1 VKIHDRCYDCLL
13 SRIAYECRLST
24 TDGGRIAHVL
34 SECRTLLDRFR
45 GCPHPAPLVATA
57 AHRRA
62 YEVLGD
68 PDPYR
73 RIKEVSTEEA
83 IRACRAVR
91 GSLTGFRDYAL
102 ASVIANTFDY
112 GVYSHRVTDD
122 FRSFF
127 SREFGKGFLVDDTPG
142 MEELAGEVVYFT
154 DNAGEIIFDRLFI
167 GYLAGRG
174 SRVTV
179 AVKGAPILND
189 ATRED
194 AEKAGLHRFARVTHT
209 GGGEIGVDLGKI
221 PRDLREALDRCS
233 LVIAKG
239 MANYEALTEYGGL
252 PPVAYLMAV
261 KCPTIAE
268 AAGVPEG
275 SLVAIL
281 DE

>member
-13 SRIAYECRLST
+13 SRIAYESRLST
-24 TDGGRIAHVL
+24 ADEGRIVHVL

-45 GCPHPAPLVATA
+45 GFPHPAPLVATA

-68 PDPYR
+68 RDPYR
-73 RIKEVSTEEA
+73 RIKEVSTAEA
-83 IRACRAVR
+83 VRACHAVR
-91 GSLTGFRDYAL
+91 GSLTGFRDHAL
-102 ASVIANTFDY
+102 ACVIANTFDY
-112 GVYSHRVTDD
+112 GVLSHQVTDD
-122 FRSFF
+122 FRAFF
-127 SREFGKGFLVDDTPG
+127 AREFAKGFLIDDTG
-142 MEELAGEVVYFT
+142 RMERLAGEVVYFT

-167 GYLAGRG
+167 EYLAGRG

-194 AEKAGLHRFARVTHT
+194 AEKAGLREFATVTHT
-209 GGGEIGVDLGKI
+209 GGGDIGVDLGKV

-239 MANYEALTEYGGL
+239 MANYEALTEYDGL

-268 AAGVPEG
+268 SVGAPEG
-275 SLVAIL
+275 ALVAML
-281 DE
+281 EE

>member
-1 VKIHDRCYDCLL
+1 VKIHDRCYACLE

-24 TDGGRIAHVL
+24 ADEGRIVHVL

-45 GCPHPAPLVATA
+45 GYPHPAPLVATA

-62 YEVLGD
+62 YEILGD

-73 RIKEVSTEEA
+73 RIKEASTDEA

-91 GSLTGFRDYAL
+91 GTLAGFRDHAL
-102 ASVIANTFDY
+102 ASAIANTLDY
-112 GVYSHRVTDD
+112 GVSSHRVTED
-122 FRSFF
+122 FQAFF
-127 SREFGKGFLVDDTPG
+127 AGEFRKGFLIDDTPG

-154 DNAGEIIFDRLFI
+154 DNAGEIVFDRLFI
-167 GYLAGRG
+167 GFLAGKG

-194 AEKAGLHRFARVTHT
+194 AEKAGLRRFARVTHT

-221 PRDLREALDRCS
+221 PWDLREALDRCS

-252 PPVAYLMAV
+252 PPVAYLMSV

-268 AAGVPEG
+268 AIGVPEG
-275 SLVAIL
+275 SLVAL
-281 DE
+281 LEE